1 MEFCSLG
8 FIFVFLPLAI
18 VCYAFTPGRYRN
30 YALFLINAVYYLML
44 GWRAAAITLAAALI
58 DYAAA
63 LFIASARGRGRIAV
77 FRLPVLIIA
86 AGKNIA
92 GAVLFAVIGELSS
105 TVAVAGFAVYAL
117 TATGYLIDVFRSECA
132 AERDPVKFLLFS
144 TFFCKMYIGPLVRY
158 GEIKPQL
165 DGAGGKRR
173 FSLEETGEGLT
184 LFLRGAAKKVL
195 LADRLAEFQT
205 SLAAVC
211 ETAPSLLGSWLTV
224 LVFALRIFF
233 ELSGF
238 SDMAQGLGLIFGLRL
253 PSNFYYPYQSLGVG
267 DFLRRFNTTVSQF
280 FSHYVYDALRPKSS
294 SAKPDADAQ
303 KTPRQGRVPE
313 EILNTLLVCLLFGM
327 WFGVKLNYIVWGVY
341 LALFIVLEKFVVRKA
356 LDAMPRLFVRA
367 YSFMAVLISFVI
379 FSGENLRQSAENI
392 GLMFNFSRSATS
404 PELNYLISG
413 NWLLLTLAVLF
424 SFSLFALFGRILR
437 KRAKPAADMISAI
450 FAVALLVLTAA
461 FMI

>member
-8 FIFVFLPLAI
+8 FIFVFLPVAI
-18 VCYAFTPGRYRN
+18 VGYAFTPGRYRN

-63 LFIASARGRGRIAV
+63 LFIASARGRGRTAV
-77 FRLPVLIIA
+77 LRLPVLIA
-86 AGKNIA
+86 AAVKNIA

-105 TVAVAGFAVYAL
+105 IVAVAGFSVYAL

-132 AERDPVKFLLFS
+132 AERDPVKYLLFS

-195 LADRLAEFQT
+195 LADRLTEFQT
-205 SLAAVC
+205 SLAAVS
-211 ETAPSLLGSWLTV
+211 EAAPSLLGSWLTV

-280 FSHYVYDALRPKSS
+280 FSHYVYDALRPKSA
-294 SAKPDADAQ
+294 SANTDEQ
-303 KTPRQGRVPE
+303 KEPQHGSVLRE
-313 EILNTLLVCLLFGM
+313 MLNTLLVCLLFGM

-341 LALFIVLEKFVVRKA
+341 LALFIVLEKFVIRKA
-356 LDAMPRLFVRA
+356 LDAVPRLFVRA

-379 FSGENLRQSAENI
+379 FSGENLIQSVENI
-392 GLMFNFSRSATS
+392 GLMFNFSRNATS

-413 NWLLLTLAVLF
+413 NWLLLTLSVLF

-437 KRAKPAADMISAI
+437 KRAKPAADIISAI